1 MNIVTHR
8 WPLLLALL
16 GIAFL
21 GLTGWSVH
29 RASND
34 VSGVDA
40 SYRQQQSATPAQDP
54 LRAARN

>member
-1 MNIVTHR
+1 MKIATHR

-16 GIAFL
+16 TAAFL

-34 VSGVDA
+34 VSAVDGD
-40 SYRQQQSATPAQDP
+40 YRRQQSATPVQEPQPAP
-54 LRAARN
+54 GR